1 MNGIEKTLEILR
13 RSLEEMQHE
22 RATLDAA
29 IASVEHAVRL
39 CEGSAEG
46 MTVAFRRAPVWSPD
60 ARRGAK
66 QRAAAR
72 WAIVKKAG
80 GRTLADL
87 PEARRLLAGRNPA
100 GR

>member
-1 MNGIEKTLEILR
+1 MNGLEKTLEILR
-13 RSLEEMQHE
+13 RSLEEMRRE
-22 RATLDAA
+22 RETLDAA
-29 IASVEHAVRL
+29 IACVEHAVRI
-39 CEGSAEG
+39 CEGREEG

-87 PEARRLLAGRNPA
+87 PEARRVLSDKSAR
-100 GR
+100 R

>member
-1 MNGIEKTLEILR
+1 MSGMSGLERTLGILQ
-13 RSLEEMQHE
+13 RSLEEMRRE
-22 RATLDAA
+22 RETLDAA

-39 CEGSAEG
+39 CEGNAEG
-46 MTVAFRRAPVWSPD
+46 MTVAFRRAPVWTPD

-87 PEARRLLAGRNPA
+87 PEARRLLAR
-100 GR
+100 R